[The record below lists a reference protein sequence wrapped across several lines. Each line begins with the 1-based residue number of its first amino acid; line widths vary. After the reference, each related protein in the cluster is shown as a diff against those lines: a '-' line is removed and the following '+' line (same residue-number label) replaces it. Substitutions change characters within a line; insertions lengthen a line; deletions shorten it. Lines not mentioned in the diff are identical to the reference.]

1 MENFINDL
9 AGFVWTWNV
18 PILVGSGIFFLIY
31 SKLTP
36 FKYLK
41 HAFELILG
49 KHSKK
54 DDVGE
59 VTHFQ
64 ALTTALSGTI
74 GLGNIAGVAIAIQL
88 AGPGT
93 IFWMWLTAVV
103 GIATKFFTCT
113 LSVMYRDVGEDGTVR
128 GGPMYVIKNALPS
141 SMIPLAYFF
150 AAAGLIG
157 ALPGFQSNQLVQIMG
172 DLPIFQFENF
182 NLIAGII
189 LAGVFNSGVL
199 IKGVTKD
206 STYDYAKIP
215 NHIIEK
221 YNAINEVCND
231 FNVPIA
237 AAAIQFSNA
246 HSAISTLLLGMDY
259 PEQVQENLNLFNF
272 KIEKEFWLTLLE
284 KKLIDPESPIPE

>member
-88 AGPGT
+88 AGPGA

-113 LSVMYRDVGEDGTVR
+113 LSVMYRDIGDDGTVR

-141 SMIPLAYFF
+141 SMMPLAYFF

-189 LAGVFNSGVL
+189 LAGVTGVIILGGL
-199 IKGVTKD
+199 IL
-206 STYDYAKIP
+206 YP
-215 NHIIEK
+215 NHLR
-221 YNAINEVCND
+221 V
-231 FNVPIA
+231 
-237 AAAIQFSNA
+237 S
-246 HSAISTLLLGMDY
+246 LG
-259 PEQVQENLNLFNF
+259 
-272 KIEKEFWLTLLE
+272 KIEDLMKFRKVFSEVYT
-284 KKLIDPESPIPE
+284 S